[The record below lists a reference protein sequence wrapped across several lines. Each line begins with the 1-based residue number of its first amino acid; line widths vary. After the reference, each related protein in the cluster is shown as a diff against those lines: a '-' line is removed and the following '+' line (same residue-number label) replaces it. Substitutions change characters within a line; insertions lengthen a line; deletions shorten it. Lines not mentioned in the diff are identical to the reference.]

1 MAAAFS
7 GVMPGRCV
15 RRTSSV
21 KTSTAR
27 LLATFPDFA
36 PPMPSQTIMS
46 TRSRPNGTI
55 A

>member
-7 GVMPGRCV
+7 GVMPGALRAAHLV
-15 RRTSSV
+15 REDLDGE
-21 KTSTAR
+21 A
-27 LLATFPDFA
+27 AGTFPDFA

>member
-7 GVMPGRCV
+7 GVMPAFCV
-15 RRTSSV
+15 RRTSPV

-27 LLATFPDFA
+27 ELATLPDFA

-46 TRSRPNGTI
+46 TRSRANGTM